1 MEYLLYILEVESI
14 LILGLG
20 VLLGILVGALPGLT
34 PTMGVA
40 LCIPFTFSLPPAY
53 GLLLLGGIY
62 CGSVYG
68 GAIPSI
74 LFNVPG
80 APASIATTL
89 DGYPLAKAGKARQA
103 LELATISSAIGGM
116 FGMVLLLLFAPKLAV
131 FSLQFGPTQSFW
143 LAVFG
148 ITVIAAIS
156 PGSLSKGL
164 IGGGIGILLSLIGI
178 SVFTG
183 TPRFTFG
190 MDALVGGIHVVTML
204 IGLFAFPQALR
215 LIEGLIR
222 YGEQVKDKVKTGP
235 SSVWQSFKAVWRH
248 PKALGIGSTIGA
260 FVGILPGAGG
270 NVASLVAYNEA
281 RRFSRNS
288 ERFGTGHKEG
298 LISAE
303 SANNAMV
310 GGSLVPLLI
319 LGIPG
324 SPTAAIFL
332 GGLLIHGIWPG
343 QSLFVEHAPV
353 AYSFL
358 YGMLLA
364 QAVLLA
370 LGLLTIGVVS
380 KLVRIPH
387 YFMAPVILSFSI
399 IGAYATQNNLFDVY
413 AMVIIGLVMY
423 VLAKYG
429 FSPAPIALGFILGP
443 IAEVGLLQGLQIGR
457 AEGSAFLYFVSGMW
471 NVLLIS
477 LIVLTIALSVWKA
490 RQNKRPVTHAVRAV
504 PVSWTVETAKRS
516 LRRGRGIGWAV
527 ALILILVSLLYVIRL
542 PKELSLLPM
551 MTLLAL
557 FILAGCECAK
567 SMRETTGQTELV
579 GQKPRRQHQLT
590 FVIFTMFIS
599 LVCLLT
605 PVLGFYMQVLLL
617 MVSVPLF
624 VYLRKNKNR
633 KANSLRIMVVS
644 ASFTLVLYL
653 VFGAFIRVPLPA
665 GVFSGW

>member
-1 MEYLLYILEVESI
+1 MEYLLHILELESL
-14 LILGLG
+14 LILACG

-40 LCIPFTFSLPPAY
+40 LCIPFTFSLPPDY

-80 APASIATTL
+80 APASIATAM
-89 DGYPLAKAGKARQA
+89 DGYPLAKAGQARQA

-131 FSLQFGPTQSFW
+131 FSLQFGPAQSFW

-148 ITVIAAIS
+148 LSVIAAIS
-156 PGSLSKGL
+156 SGSLLKGL
-164 IGGGIGILLSLIGI
+164 AGAGVGIWLSLIGI
-178 SVFTG
+178 SVFSG

-190 MDALVGGIHVVTML
+190 LESLVGGIHVVSML

-215 LIEGLIR
+215 LIEKLIR
-222 YGEQVKDKVKTGP
+222 EGEQVQDKVLTGR
-235 SSVWQSFKAVWRH
+235 SSVWQSFKVVCRH
-248 PKALGIGSTIGA
+248 PKALGIGSVIGA
-260 FVGILPGAGG
+260 LVGILPGAGG
-270 NVASLVAYNEA
+270 NMASLVAYNET
-281 RRFSRNS
+281 RRFSRDK

-310 GGSLVPLLI
+310 GGSLIPLLM

-343 QSLFVEHAPV
+343 QNLFVEHAGV

-364 QAVLLA
+364 QVILLV
-370 LGLLTIGVVS
+370 LGLASIGLVS
-380 KLVRIPH
+380 KLAYIPR

-399 IGAYATQNNLFDVY
+399 IGVYATQNNLFDVY
-413 AMVIIGLVMY
+413 VMVVIGLGMH
-423 VLAKYG
+423 VLAKFG

-443 IAEVGLLQGLQIGR
+443 IAEVGLLQGLQIGQ
-457 AEGSAFLYFVSGMW
+457 AEGSAILYFVSGTW
-471 NVLLIS
+471 NMVLIS
-477 LIVLTIALSVWKA
+477 LILLTLALSVWKVRPSHPVA
-490 RQNKRPVTHAVRAV
+490 HAEGQAGEASWSFKRQKPCQR
-504 PVSWTVETAKRS
+504 
-516 LRRGRGIGWAV
+516 
-527 ALILILVSLLYVIRL
+527 YRL
-542 PKELSLLPM
+542 MFGLF
-551 MTLLAL
+551 AL
-557 FILAGCECAK
+557 FI
-567 SMRETTGQTELV
+567 SV
-579 GQKPRRQHQLT
+579 
-590 FVIFTMFIS
+590 
-599 LVCLLT
+599 VCLLM

-624 VYLRKNKNR
+624 VYLYTHKQ
-633 KANSLRIMVVS
+633 ADYLRILVVS

-653 VFGAFIRVPLPA
+653 VFGALIRVPLPA
-665 GVFSGW
+665 GLFSGW